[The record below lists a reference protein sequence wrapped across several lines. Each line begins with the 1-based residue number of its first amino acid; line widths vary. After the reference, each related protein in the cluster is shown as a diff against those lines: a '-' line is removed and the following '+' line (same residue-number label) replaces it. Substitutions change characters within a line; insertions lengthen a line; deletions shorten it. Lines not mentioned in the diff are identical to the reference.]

1 MNKTLFAHAAAAVA
15 ALSAGGGVVATRLV
29 IGETDPVS
37 LAFYRNFVSVI
48 CFAPVLPFI
57 WPKHRIPLTEYG
69 KIALLGILF
78 FGFFPW
84 ALNASLQYIPA
95 ARGAVGLAT
104 IPIQTLIVAVLFG
117 RENLTLAKL
126 IAVGLAFMGV
136 AFVFG
141 LEAINLSTSEY
152 LVGDSLMLLGVF
164 CAAIYSVFG
173 RGTLMRH
180 GPLFVTALAMV
191 FAALALFPLTYF
203 QSGTVG
209 VPVLTREGWL
219 AVLFLGSVS
228 GAIQFS
234 LFTWA
239 LRWLPATTTVLYL
252 TLSPV
257 TAMLLGV
264 FLIGETVTSV
274 LVAGLIFILSGIL
287 IGSGALSGLTTK
299 VADRSF
305 RRPLRLRP

>member
-1 MNKTLFAHAAAAVA
+1 
-15 ALSAGGGVVATRLV
+15 
-29 IGETDPVS
+29 
-37 LAFYRNFVSVI
+37 
-48 CFAPVLPFI
+48 
-57 WPKHRIPLTEYG
+57 
-69 KIALLGILF
+69 
-78 FGFFPW
+78 
-84 ALNASLQYIPA
+84 
-95 ARGAVGLAT
+95 
-104 IPIQTLIVAVLFG
+104 
-117 RENLTLAKL
+117 
-126 IAVGLAFMGV
+126 MGV